1 MATLAAIVGRILIAI
16 LFILSGAGK
25 IFDPDATAQLMNA
38 QSPFPGNWAL
48 GVGIFEVVAG
58 LVLALGFATRL
69 VSILLIGFTA
79 LATLFFHR
87 QVTDPMQAAMALK
100 NLALIGGLLMV
111 FAYGQVRGKLGTWRE
126 RDRANDA
133 ELRAARAEGRA
144 EGSEAVAET
153 TTRAP
158 ARAPERPGDRV

>member
-16 LFILSGAGK
+16 LFVISGAGK
-25 IFDPDATAQLMNA
+25 IFDPASTAQLMNA
-38 QSPFPGNWAL
+38 QSPFPGGWAL

-58 LVLALGFATRL
+58 LVLAFGVATRL
-69 VSILLIGFTA
+69 VSILLIGFIA

-87 QVTDPMQAAMALK
+87 QVTDPTQAAMALK

-111 FAYGQVRGKLGTWRE
+111 FAYGQASGKLGTWRE

-144 EGSEAVAET
+144 ESSATEAGT
-153 TTRAP
+153 TT
-158 ARAPERPGDRV
+158 RAPERPGDRV